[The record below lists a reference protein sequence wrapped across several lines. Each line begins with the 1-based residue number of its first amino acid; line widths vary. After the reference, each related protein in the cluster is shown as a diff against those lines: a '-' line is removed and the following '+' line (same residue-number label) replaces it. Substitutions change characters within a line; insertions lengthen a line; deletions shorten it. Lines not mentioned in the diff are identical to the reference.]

1 MFKNHNWLEADQ
13 LATYKVYHGVE
24 YGETKNKSIEKQDG
38 GFEHGTTRLQVQHVN
53 QSASVS
59 SSLYVFVLTD

>member
-24 YGETKNKSIEKQDG
+24 YGETKNKSIE
-38 GFEHGTTRLQVQHVN
+38 
-53 QSASVS
+53 
-59 SSLYVFVLTD
+59 